1 MHFARTIGLIGA
13 CVVGLDVAYSPAG
26 AQGADPDKLVITC
39 HGGNQAPEKVERRYV
54 FEIVNAAQ
62 GQQVAMSLTSFGLRP
77 VKMGEYD
84 KKWELNEASLS
95 WDEDIIV
102 TTDKISVISFPSIM
116 VPAKDSP
123 RLLEVFRTSS
133 SASDFGGKLVR
144 TDLQKYSP
152 ILTLSTFDRKS
163 HSVTLSQ
170 IASDGALSRRALQCR
185 SAAATGLQQAAA
197 DVRAELEAKL
207 QSINAAAG
215 F

>member
-1 MHFARTIGLIGA
+1 MCFARTIGLIGA
-13 CVVGLDVAYSPAG
+13 CIVGLGAACPPAG
-26 AQGADPDKLVITC
+26 AQGADPDKLVIAC

-62 GQQVAMSLTSFGLRP
+62 GQQVAMSQTSFGLRP
-77 VKMGEYD
+77 VNMSEYD
-84 KKWELNEASLS
+84 KKWELNEGSLS
-95 WDEDIIV
+95 WDQDTVV
-102 TTDKISVISFPSIM
+102 TPDEISVVSFPSIM

-133 SASDFGGKLVR
+133 SADDFGGKLVG

-152 ILTLSTFDRKS
+152 FLTLITFDRKS
-163 HSVTLSQ
+163 HSLTLSQ

-185 SAAATGLQQAAA
+185 SAAATDFQQAAA

-207 QSINAAAG
+207 QDINAAAG